1 MARSRPAFRV
11 LLCDGCCCGTERKH
25 PDVDHAQQRT
35 RLGHAARQGGGSVRT
50 TGCLDRCSDSNVVV
64 VRRGDGPTTWLGRVL
79 DQDAERAV
87 AAWLAAGADPDP
99 MSDAVRRLTLPAP
112 VSNEA
117 STKQATAISA
127 IVGPGGVPR

>member
-25 PDVDHAQQRT
+25 PDVDHAAQRS

-50 TGCLDRCSDSNVVV
+50 TGCLDRCSESNVVV
-64 VRRGDGPTTWLGRVL
+64 VRRSDGPTTWLGRVL

-87 AAWLAAGADPDP
+87 ATWLAGGADPAAMP
-99 MSDAVRRLTLPAP
+99 IAVRALTIDPPRPAQIDAQP
-112 VSNEA
+112 VPLGAPS
-117 STKQATAISA
+117 SR
-127 IVGPGGVPR
+127 G

>member
-1 MARSRPAFRV
+1 MARSHPAFRV

-64 VRRGDGPTTWLGRVL
+64 VRRSDGPATWLGRVL

-87 AAWLAAGADPDP
+87 AAWLAAGADPAAMPASVHLLVIDP
-99 MSDAVRRLTLPAP
+99 PRNASVPELTVRR
-112 VSNEA
+112 
-117 STKQATAISA
+117 
-127 IVGPGGVPR
+127 R